1 MQKKIHLLSKVPR
14 KIVLACSGG
23 CDSMAALDFLLSGKK
38 EVIVAYFNHGTQHG
52 REAEEFV
59 RAYCEERSLKLFVG
73 SCSKQKKQTQSLEE
87 YWREERLSWL
97 NHVSEVECAPVV
109 TCHHLDDAVEWW
121 IFSSFHGNGK
131 VIPPVRK
138 PFLRP
143 FLLTRKDTLVSWNTR
158 KEVPWI
164 EDPSNEK
171 TEFMRNYIRHELI
184 PRVLNVNPGIHK
196 VVAKKIKDLHEN
208 SL

>member
-1 MQKKIHLLSKVPR
+1 
-14 KIVLACSGG
+14 
-23 CDSMAALDFLLSGKK
+23 MAALDFLLSGKK

-121 IFSSFHGNGK
+121 VFCCFEAISRVNFIVDGF
-131 VIPPVRK
+131 
-138 PFLRP
+138 
-143 FLLTRKDTLVSWNTR
+143 FLLFTEMVRLSLPFESHSFGR
-158 KEVPWI
+158 F
-164 EDPSNEK
+164 SLQEK
-171 TEFMRNYIRHELI
+171 IL
-184 PRVLNVNPGIHK
+184 
-196 VVAKKIKDLHEN
+196 
-208 SL
+208 